1 MSQDPPFSDDPLPG
15 LEPQAKT
22 PGAATGAS
30 DDAAPA
36 WEEASLHDPDLKPQS
51 SYGRSDPASMAAV
64 QTAELAHPELRQA
77 QTDALGAPDLRP
89 SPGQSL
95 RDFSQATPRPAPAGA
110 NLSNVDPHL
119 AHLTQVG
126 LIDTDTWEEQMKPR
140 IDQLHVD
147 IKDVHVQL
155 DGLEMAHR
163 KTKKS

>member
-22 PGAATGAS
+22 PGAAGAS

-36 WEEASLHDPDLKPQS
+36 WEEGSLHDPALKHQS

-77 QTDALGAPDLRP
+77 QTDNLGAPDLHP
-89 SPGQSL
+89 SPGHSL
-95 RDFSQATPRPAPAGA
+95 RDFSQTTPSPVPAGP
-110 NLSNVDPHL
+110 NLSNGDPHL

-126 LIDTDTWEEQMKPR
+126 LVAADQWEEQIKPR
-140 IDQLHVD
+140 IDQLHSD
-147 IKDVHVQL
+147 IDLVNEQL
-155 DGLEMAHR
+155 DHLDKAKR
-163 KTKKS
+163 TIKKS

>member
-89 SPGQSL
+89 SPGHSL
-95 RDFSQATPRPAPAGA
+95 QDFSQATPGPAPAGA

-126 LIDTDTWEEQMKPR
+126 LVAADQWEEQIKPR
-140 IDQLHVD
+140 IEQLHSDIDLVNEQLDQLD
-147 IKDVHVQL
+147 K
-155 DGLEMAHR
+155 AKR
-163 KTKKS
+163 KIKKS